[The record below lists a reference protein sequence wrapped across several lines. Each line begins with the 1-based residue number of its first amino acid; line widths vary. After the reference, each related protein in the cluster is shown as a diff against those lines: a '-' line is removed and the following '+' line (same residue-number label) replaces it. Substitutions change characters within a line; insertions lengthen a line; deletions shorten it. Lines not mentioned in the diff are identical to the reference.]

1 MKPYMEGPWEQRLSL
16 EQPVL
21 VLSQNCI
28 YSVPLPAPP
37 VTTTH
42 CSQSLPRTA
51 EGPGCADRGCRTSVE
66 TTRLCHSWET
76 SLEAGGHS
84 VPSPAQIHGQEPASA
99 QVPEQCHVGRIPAKA
114 LIRDHRS
121 ILEPEKSVLV
131 TQRREEKFRLLCSPS
146 GFLAPLNLHNS
157 PSAVPWGQWDPCGSR
172 APCGSR
178 RFLRSAPALA
188 LAHANNCTNGSL
200 PARGGC
206 RVPALGPQPGLVPIP
221 SASWGLQ
228 AQPEC
233 LALRGGSVTL
243 RAAIGAVASL

>member
-1 MKPYMEGPWEQRLSL
+1 MQPQCHFSRAKGSSFHLGPAAVPLSLEAVMKPYMEGPWEQRLSL

-84 VPSPAQIHGQEPASA
+84 VPSPAQIHRQEPASA

-131 TQRREEKFRLLCSPS
+131 T
-146 GFLAPLNLHNS
+146 
-157 PSAVPWGQWDPCGSR
+157 
-172 APCGSR
+172 
-178 RFLRSAPALA
+178 
-188 LAHANNCTNGSL
+188 
-200 PARGGC
+200 
-206 RVPALGPQPGLVPIP
+206 
-221 SASWGLQ
+221 
-228 AQPEC
+228 
-233 LALRGGSVTL
+233 
-243 RAAIGAVASL
+243 

>member
-84 VPSPAQIHGQEPASA
+84 VPSPAQIHKNQ
-99 QVPEQCHVGRIPAKA
+99 
-114 LIRDHRS
+114 
-121 ILEPEKSVLV
+121 
-131 TQRREEKFRLLCSPS
+131 
-146 GFLAPLNLHNS
+146 
-157 PSAVPWGQWDPCGSR
+157 
-172 APCGSR
+172 
-178 RFLRSAPALA
+178 
-188 LAHANNCTNGSL
+188 
-200 PARGGC
+200 
-206 RVPALGPQPGLVPIP
+206 LVPRCQSNAMLEGSQP
-221 SASWGLQ
+221 RLSSGTTAASWSQ
-228 AQPEC
+228 RSQ
-233 LALRGGSVTL
+233 SW
-243 RAAIGAVASL
+243 